1 MGWLLFL
8 TLFIAVV
15 FFINLKLE
23 KVLFEFIKLQ

>member
-1 MGWLLFL
+1 MGWLLFFNL
-8 TLFIAVV
+8 IYRGC